1 MNVVRIAV
9 FQFSPIQNAPSHNL
23 HKVSDAIRDAARLDA
38 DLFLLPELWLT
49 GPLSENFVFDETC
62 RHAVECLNR
71 LAYETRMVIIG
82 TIPMAVG
89 PMSTGTPLF
98 YNSTYIASPFSD
110 SGELYR
116 KIHLFVPM
124 QEDRYL
130 LPGDE
135 AKPIQLTLRGNK
147 EVCVGV
153 MTCFDLRFPE
163 LARKLVW
170 GGAELLLV
178 SALWPESRRAHFDC
192 LLRARAIENQCFVA
206 AANACGPVADDVMGG
221 GSKIIDPRGEVLYEA
236 EADES
241 ISMVSCALSV
251 TQDVRSRFQTNLP
264 AGAWFWRSRHKLVD
278 VNRLSTALLC
288 RRRAGQRIVFTNGC
302 FDLLHAGHVHYL
314 EEARSHGDCLVV
326 GLNGD
331 TSVAALKG
339 HSRPINN
346 EIYRASVLAALA
358 CVDYVILFNETTP
371 LALIEAIEPDVLV
384 KGADWRED
392 DIVGADLVKKRGG
405 RILRIP
411 FSHNVSTSAIV
422 KKILDDY
429 KE

>member
-1 MNVVRIAV
+1 MNAVNIAV

-23 HKVSDAIRDAARLDA
+23 HKVSNAIRDAARLGA

-49 GPLSENFVFDETC
+49 GPLSANFVFDEIC
-62 RHAVECLNR
+62 GHAVECLNR
-71 LAYETRMVIIG
+71 LGHETGMVIIG
-82 TIPMAVG
+82 TIPM
-89 PMSTGTPLF
+89 PTGTSLF
-98 YNSTYIASPFSD
+98 YNCTYLASPFSD
-110 SGELYR
+110 TGELYK
-116 KIHLFVPM
+116 KIHLFSPM

-147 EVCVGV
+147 EVCIGV

-170 GGAELLLV
+170 GGAELLLI

-206 AANACGPVADDVMGG
+206 AANACGHVADYVMGG
-221 GSKIIDPRGEVLYEA
+221 GSKVIAPTGEVLYEA
-236 EADES
+236 EVDES
-241 ISMVSCALSV
+241 ISMVSCALSAIP
-251 TQDVRSRFQTNLP
+251 DVRGRFQTHLP
-264 AGAWFWRSRHKLVD
+264 AGAWFWEGRHKLVD
-278 VNRLSTALLC
+278 LSELSKAILC

-314 EEARSHGDCLVV
+314 EEARSNGDCLIV
-326 GLNGD
+326 GLNSD

-339 HSRPINN
+339 HARPINN

-358 CVDYVILFNETTP
+358 CVDYVILFHDTTP

-384 KGADWRED
+384 KGADWNEEG
-392 DIVGADLVKKRGG
+392 IVGADLVKKRGG

-411 FSHNVSTSAIV
+411 FRHNISTSAIV
-422 KKILDDY
+422 KKILCNH

>member
-1 MNVVRIAV
+1 MNSVRIAV
-9 FQFSPIQNAPSHNL
+9 FQFSPIQNASLHNL
-23 HKVSDAIRDAARLDA
+23 NKVSDAIRDAARQGA

-49 GPLSENFVFDETC
+49 GPLSANFVFDETC
-62 RHAVECLNR
+62 RYAVKCLNR
-71 LAYETRMVIIG
+71 LAYETGIVIIG
-82 TIPMAVG
+82 TIPIPAG
-89 PMSTGTPLF
+89 PIPIDILLY
-98 YNSTYIASPFSD
+98 YNSTYVASPFSD
-110 SGELYR
+110 AVELYR
-116 KIHLFVPM
+116 KIHLFAPM
-124 QEDRYL
+124 HEDRYL
-130 LPGDE
+130 LPGEE
-135 AKPIQLTLRGNK
+135 AKPVQLTLRGNK
-147 EVCVGV
+147 EVCIGV

-192 LLRARAIENQCFVA
+192 LLKARAIENQCFVA
-206 AANACGPVADDVMGG
+206 AANACGHVADYVMGG
-221 GSKIIDPRGEVLYEA
+221 GSKVIDPTGEVLYEA
-236 EADES
+236 GVDES
-241 ISMVSCALSV
+241 ISIVSCALSAI
-251 TQDVRSRFQTNLP
+251 QDVRGRFQTYLP
-264 AGAWFWRSRHKLVD
+264 AGAWFWGGRHKLVD
-278 VNRLSTALLC
+278 VNGLSKAILC

-326 GLNGD
+326 GLNSD

-346 EIYRASVLAALA
+346 EIYRSSVLAALA
-358 CVDYVILFNETTP
+358 CVDYVILFNEITP

-384 KGADWRED
+384 KGADWKED

-422 KKILDDY
+422 KKILDDH